1 MKFGRT
7 IKTSLYPEWSSQYL
21 QYSDLKKEIKRR
33 MAENHGTWSD
43 QDEDDFVEEL
53 RQELDK
59 VYSFQKSKVSELT
72 SRIEKVNNE
81 VHLLLASRH
90 SSEQSLN
97 QDHEHGGR
105 GGASTS
111 RTGGADG
118 AGGAQGAGDAQQA
131 DGEHQEQ
138 APERRA
144 SSDNVH
150 RDVMY
155 QARDD
160 AGSDDEL
167 DSDGDEDPLEERFQE
182 LEEQLAVVI
191 ADVHDLALFTKLN
204 YTGFLKIVK
213 KHDKQTGRLLRKEFV
228 QHYLTTRPFYKE
240 NYDALIVKLSRMF
253 DLVHTRGH
261 PVQGDASAGGGQ
273 SAFVRQTTKYW
284 VHPDNIVPLK
294 LFILKHL
301 PVLIFNTEKEYQ
313 PEDSA
318 ITSIYY
324 DNEDLELYLGRLEK
338 TEGAEA
344 IRLRWYGGMDNKQ
357 IFVERK
363 THREDWTGEKS
374 VKARFPIKEEHVN
387 AFMRGEYRMNDT
399 FEELRRKGKKSDKEV
414 DSMIQLADEV
424 QYAVLTRKLQPVM
437 RSFYNRTAFQL
448 PGDARVRISLDTE
461 LTLVREDNWDGR
473 QRSGNNW
480 RRMDIGIDYP
490 FEQLPAGDV
499 ERFPYGVLEVKLQ
512 TQMGQEPPQW
522 VRELVSSHLVE
533 AVPKFSKFI
542 HGCATLLSNR
552 VDLVPFWLP
561 QMDIDIRK
569 PVSMNLALDRPA
581 SQHGSQSHS
590 DSGSQKGAPHYEPV
604 SEDEFEGEEEDEELN
619 HRIANAQQEADN
631 VGLSESDPRIK
642 EIREEREKYLQE
654 HRKESERAERENP
667 GAKDASSAR
676 RRPSQPSGAPR
687 PRAAPS
693 RNDILATSSTFDK
706 NYFRKLH
713 PKNISRLWRAAGS
726 GAPQG
731 DDAQQQ
737 DQEEEDPALAALQG
751 RDEETPRGTGSG
763 PPEGVEYVTEFH
775 AQPGKRV
782 SVPIRVEPKVYFANE
797 RTFLKWLEFSVM
809 LSAIALGMLN
819 FRHQNDT
826 AGVVTSSIF
835 TFVSLFAIAYSGV
848 LYVWRAL
855 KIRERSS
862 SNVYFDA
869 IGPTI
874 LCASI
879 LGALVVNFAM
889 RIFESQHAR
898 TLRGVLS

>member
-363 THREDWTGEKS
+363 THREDWTGEK
-374 VKARFPIKEEHVN
+374 
-387 AFMRGEYRMNDT
+387 
-399 FEELRRKGKKSDKEV
+399 L
-414 DSMIQLADEV
+414 
-424 QYAVLTRKLQPVM
+424 
-437 RSFYNRTAFQL
+437 
-448 PGDARVRISLDTE
+448 SL
-461 LTLVREDNWDGR
+461 
-473 QRSGNNW
+473 
-480 RRMDIGIDYP
+480 
-490 FEQLPAGDV
+490 
-499 ERFPYGVLEVKLQ
+499 
-512 TQMGQEPPQW
+512 
-522 VRELVSSHLVE
+522 
-533 AVPKFSKFI
+533 I
-542 HGCATLLSNR
+542 H
-552 VDLVPFWLP
+552 
-561 QMDIDIRK
+561 I
-569 PVSMNLALDRPA
+569 
-581 SQHGSQSHS
+581 
-590 DSGSQKGAPHYEPV
+590 
-604 SEDEFEGEEEDEELN
+604 
-619 HRIANAQQEADN
+619 
-631 VGLSESDPRIK
+631 
-642 EIREEREKYLQE
+642 
-654 HRKESERAERENP
+654 
-667 GAKDASSAR
+667 
-676 RRPSQPSGAPR
+676 
-687 PRAAPS
+687 
-693 RNDILATSSTFDK
+693 
-706 NYFRKLH
+706 
-713 PKNISRLWRAAGS
+713 
-726 GAPQG
+726 
-731 DDAQQQ
+731 
-737 DQEEEDPALAALQG
+737 
-751 RDEETPRGTGSG
+751 
-763 PPEGVEYVTEFH
+763 
-775 AQPGKRV
+775 
-782 SVPIRVEPKVYFANE
+782 
-797 RTFLKWLEFSVM
+797 
-809 LSAIALGMLN
+809 
-819 FRHQNDT
+819 
-826 AGVVTSSIF
+826 
-835 TFVSLFAIAYSGV
+835 
-848 LYVWRAL
+848 
-855 KIRERSS
+855 
-862 SNVYFDA
+862 
-869 IGPTI
+869 
-874 LCASI
+874 
-879 LGALVVNFAM
+879 
-889 RIFESQHAR
+889 
-898 TLRGVLS
+898 